1 MDSRIETLLH
11 LIHRSFLK
19 NFMTESFTLILPCY
33 NEADAIKENLVLI
46 MDELQTVGRDFEIL
60 VVDDGSS
67 DGTVER
73 VKEIQSCYPDR
84 LRLLHQTRN
93 RGKGGSV
100 KNGVCH
106 AQGNIVFF
114 TDADRPYR
122 LDKLSKAFTLFE
134 NGADVVIGARNLS
147 ESSSHIPRSWMRQ
160 TTSWFFSFLVNQIF
174 NELNIWDTQCGLK
187 GFTQKT
193 AKEIFMRTREEGFA
207 FDVELLVISRCLGLN
222 IQKVPVEQNV
232 TSPTSLNLIF
242 DPLQMLLSLLN
253 IRKRKSRGD
262 YSLVSRQPKVDR
274 LR

>member
-1 MDSRIETLLH
+1 MA
-11 LIHRSFLK
+11 
-19 NFMTESFTLILPCY
+19 ESFTLILPCY

-67 DGTVER
+67 DGTVEQ
-73 VKEIQSCYPDR
+73 VKEIQSRYPDR

-100 KNGVCH
+100 KNGVGH
-106 AQGNIVFF
+106 ARGNIVFF

-193 AKEIFMRTREEGFA
+193 AKEIFLRTREEGFA
-207 FDVELLVISRCLGLN
+207 FDVEILVISRCLGLN

-232 TSPTSLNLIF
+232 TSPTSLNLVF
-242 DPLQMLLSLLN
+242 DPLRMLFSLLN

-262 YSLVSRQPKVDR
+262 YSLKNPE
-274 LR
+274 